1 MVPDWLQ
8 WTGVVL
14 SIIALGIALM
24 TIPTA
29 FQMWGGRPSLSIEC
43 ERGRFDPGVGISCRI
58 ENVHVKSKLL
68 SMLGV
73 VRETAYAVKV
83 SAIIK
88 ESGTGKILSRIR
100 LNINVEGAPPSPRAD
115 LHPGVHA
122 FALLVSQGGQDSVAL
137 VVRPKD
143 GGSETTLSPGEY
155 DCEVTVTCGTKSS
168 IVQKT
173 FVVDNNADRTLR
185 IR

>member
-14 SIIALGIALM
+14 SIIAFGLALM
-24 TIPTA
+24 TLPTA
-29 FQMWGGRPSLSIEC
+29 FQMWWGRPSLSIAY
-43 ERGRFDPGVGISCRI
+43 ERGRFDPGVGLNCRI

-83 SAIIK
+83 SALIR
-88 ESGTGKILSRIR
+88 ESGPGKILSRVIP
-100 LNINVEGAPPSPRAD
+100 NINVEGSPPSSRAD
-115 LHPGVHA
+115 LHPGVSA
-122 FALLVSQGGQDSVAL
+122 FALIVLQGQDNVAF
-137 VVRPKD
+137 VCTPDR
-143 GGSETTLSPGEY
+143 ETVLSPGEY

-168 IVQKT
+168 IVQTT
-173 FVVDNNADRTLR
+173 FVVESNANLTLR
-185 IR
+185 IT